1 MGTGNAGRKAEK
13 WIGFIV
19 LTVAAGLIYRVP
31 YLKTVFYDSLVETF
45 GMSNTDVGTIMSAY
59 SITKT
64 IIYIPGG
71 ILADRFDNRKMLL
84 GSTAL
89 MVICTF
95 WYATIPSIAMLM
107 VIQILLALSNVLFWV
122 SFIKAI
128 RMFGS
133 ENEQGSIFGYSEGI
147 RAVAGLLINFAA
159 LGILNYFMGKVQFPL
174 QYVLVFY
181 GITYV
186 VLGIAMWFLLPK
198 GDAEKN
204 ATATSVKDYI
214 AVLKVPGVWLVAA
227 LVLCAYSCQVAS
239 EYTTTYLTTVLAWEW

>member
-1 MGTGNAGRKAEK
+1 MGTGNAGKKAEK

-45 GMSNTDVGTIMSAY
+45 GMTNTDVGTIMSAY

-64 IIYIPGG
+64 VIYIPGG

-89 MVICTF
+89 MVLCTF

-133 ENEQGSIFGYSEGI
+133 ENEQGSARWRDF
-147 RAVAGLLINFAA
+147 
-159 LGILNYFMGKVQFPL
+159 
-174 QYVLVFY
+174 
-181 GITYV
+181 
-186 VLGIAMWFLLPK
+186 
-198 GDAEKN
+198 
-204 ATATSVKDYI
+204 
-214 AVLKVPGVWLVAA
+214 
-227 LVLCAYSCQVAS
+227 
-239 EYTTTYLTTVLAWEW
+239 